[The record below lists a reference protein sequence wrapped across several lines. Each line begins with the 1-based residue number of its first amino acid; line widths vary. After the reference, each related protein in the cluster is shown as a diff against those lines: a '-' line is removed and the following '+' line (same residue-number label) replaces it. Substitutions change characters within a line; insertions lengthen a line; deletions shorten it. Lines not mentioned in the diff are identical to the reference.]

1 MCGPVHPAPPGF
13 TVAQSQR
20 RFCEKP
26 EGAWRPRGQQ
36 GGCCLG
42 TGRLCAGLRAT
53 GPGQAPV
60 LWGSKGGGQR
70 GLPAV
75 EPTVKAPAPRGE
87 RRSSPG
93 LSVNRSQRSSFIEK
107 CKGSHALKLCPE
119 ETHSLEL
126 SEGKARPDSS
136 REVMSAP
143 DQPQPRGAQGH
154 TALPS
159 PDFPQQRVEGPEQL

>member
-1 MCGPVHPAPPGF
+1 VG
-13 TVAQSQR
+13 S
-20 RFCEKP
+20 
-26 EGAWRPRGQQ
+26 EGAPSSGANSEGASTPRR
-36 GGCCLG
+36 
-42 TGRLCAGLRAT
+42 T
-53 GPGQAPV
+53 
-60 LWGSKGGGQR
+60 
-70 GLPAV
+70 
-75 EPTVKAPAPRGE
+75 
-87 RRSSPG
+87 G
-93 LSVNRSQRSSFIEK
+93 LSVNRSQRISFVEK